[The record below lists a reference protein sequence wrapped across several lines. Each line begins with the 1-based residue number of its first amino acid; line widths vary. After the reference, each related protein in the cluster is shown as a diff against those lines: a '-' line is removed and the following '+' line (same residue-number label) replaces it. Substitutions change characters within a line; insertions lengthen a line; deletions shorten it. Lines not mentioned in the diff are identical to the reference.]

1 MIDWHSHVLP
11 RMDDG
16 SRSVEESL
24 KMLDEMRRQG
34 VSVVVATPHFYANQ
48 DTIESF
54 LNRRSSSF
62 ESLKPHLN
70 DAHPR
75 IVCGAEVRYY
85 PGIARFKELS
95 ALAIEGTGLLLL
107 EMPSERWTEYTVNE
121 LIELSST
128 SGLTI
133 VLAHIERYMPMQSIK
148 VFERLREN
156 GILMQV
162 NASFFKRFS
171 SRRKALSWL
180 DSGLIQFLG
189 SDTHNMTDRAPNL
202 GAAFLTIETKFGN
215 DYVVQMNEYGY
226 RQLGHFN

>member
-1 MIDWHSHVLP
+1 MIDWHSHILP

-16 SRSVEESL
+16 SRSVDESL
-24 KMLDEMRRQG
+24 EMLEEMSRQG
-34 VSVVVATPHFYANQ
+34 TSVVVATPHFYANQ
-48 DTIESF
+48 DTIDSF
-54 LNRRSSSF
+54 LNRRRSSF
-62 ESLKPHLN
+62 ESLKPHLT

-85 PGIARFKELS
+85 PGIAKFKELS
-95 ALAIEGTGLLLL
+95 ALAIEGTGMLLL
-107 EMPSERWTEYTVNE
+107 EMPSERWTGYTVNE

-162 NASFFKRFS
+162 NAGFFKRFS
-171 SRRKALSWL
+171 SKRKALSL
-180 DSGLIQFLG
+180 LNSGLIQFLG
-189 SDTHNMTDRAPNL
+189 SDTHNMTDRMPNL
-202 GAAFLTIETKFGN
+202 GVAYRTIESKFGN
-215 DYVVQMNEYGY
+215 YYVVQMNGYGY
-226 RQLGHFN
+226 RHLGHFN